1 MKTRILFHTQMNKRE
16 RMVYRCM
23 LFHLKPF
30 MNPTIFQDSF
40 ILNSQDAKSPNPSK
54 CYVNRIVDVSSIQPF
69 NRGLIRCKF
78 WYPIIMSGL

>member
-1 MKTRILFHTQMNKRE
+1 MKTRILLHTQMDKYE

-30 MNPTIFQDSF
+30 MNPMIFQDSF

-69 NRGLIRCKF
+69 NQGFKRCRF